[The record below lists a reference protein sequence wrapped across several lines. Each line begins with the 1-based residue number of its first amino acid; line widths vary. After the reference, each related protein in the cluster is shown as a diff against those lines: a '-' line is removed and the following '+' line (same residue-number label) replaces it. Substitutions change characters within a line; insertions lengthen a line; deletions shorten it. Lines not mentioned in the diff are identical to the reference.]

1 MKREVTVYDSARNG
15 KMTVFKD
22 VEVNTLRDLKDLLDA
37 EGIDYTNMK
46 FNEGVTGT
54 TLLRDD
60 SIIPDNIPFKG
71 EIIHNVFINM
81 TMQDNKVS
89 SGMDRKALYE
99 QVKPYA
105 DEVKSIFGKHYTNV
119 STSDLV
125 AFLADLT
132 DRKESPCKPENPC
145 EPKNLQDVTIEDAI
159 TILRDAIDREVNY
172 RVSAALEEREA
183 KKPKSSFSDED
194 IASFLRK

>member
-54 TLLRDD
+54 TLLHDD

-105 DEVKSIFGKHYTNV
+105 DEVKDIFGKHYTNV
-119 STSDLV
+119 GTNALI
-125 AFLADLT
+125 AFLAE
-132 DRKESPCKPENPC
+132 KESPSKPESHC
-145 EPKNLQDVTIEDAI
+145 EPNDSQDVTIEDAI
-159 TILRDAIDREVNY
+159 NILLGAIDREVNY
-172 RVSAALEEREA
+172 RVSVALEEHEA
-183 KKPKSSFSDED
+183 KKPSEPKSSFSDED